1 MENRD
6 IIVVGIQSWDI
17 KIGSNC
23 KNIALEFAK
32 KNRVLYVNSP
42 ISRMT
47 ALKEKSIIKQ
57 YQGDKK
63 VNIKNVSKNLW
74 SFYPQKII
82 ESISSLSINFLFD
95 ALNKHN
101 NRLFASEIKKAIKV
115 LGFKDYIIFC
125 DSDMFRSYYLKE
137 LLQPDIFIYYTRD
150 NLLGI
155 KFWQTQGRRLEPL
168 LMAKSDLVMAN
179 SEYLRDKAAQ
189 YNNRSYFVGQGCD
202 LSVFTN
208 KSAENPPEDI
218 TQIPKPIIGYI
229 GTLVT
234 LRLDIEI
241 IRHIATQKPEW
252 NIVLVGPEDEGFS
265 SSGIHKI
272 KNIHFLGSKKE
283 TELPSYLS
291 AFTVAMNPQLV
302 NEVTIGNYPRK
313 IDEYLAMGKPTV
325 ATETQAMQYFREYVS
340 LAKGK
345 EGWTEAIENEL
356 QNNSTSKEA
365 ARIRFAMNHTWENNI
380 NEIYHCI
387 EEYVKKREKSAN
399 KILLHSQT
407 YKSMTV

>member
-1 MENRD
+1 MDNRD

-42 ISRMT
+42 ISRMV
-47 ALKEKSIIKQ
+47 ALKDKDMVKQ
-57 YQGDKK
+57 YKGGKDI
-63 VNIKNVSKNLW
+63 NIKEVSNNLW
-74 SFYPQKII
+74 TFYPKTII
-82 ESISSLSINFLFD
+82 ESISSLSNNFLFD
-95 ALNKHN
+95 LINKHN
-101 NRLFASEIKKAIKV
+101 NRIFATEIKKAIKE

-125 DSDMFRSYYLKE
+125 DSDMFRSFYLKE
-137 LLQPDIFIYYTRD
+137 MLQPDVFIYYTRD

-155 KFWQTQGRRLEPL
+155 KFWQTQGCRLEPL

-179 SEYLRDKAAQ
+179 SEYLKEIAAQ
-189 YNNRSYFVGQGCD
+189 YNKRSEFVGQGCD

-208 KSAENPPEDI
+208 KSALKVPEDI
-218 TQIPKPIIGYI
+218 ACIPQPIIGYI

-241 IRHIATQKPEW
+241 IRYIALRKPEW
-252 NIVLVGPEDEGFS
+252 NIVLVGPEDEGFAS
-265 SSGIHKI
+265 SDIHKI
-272 KNIHFLGSKKE
+272 KNIYFLGSKKE
-283 TELPSYLS
+283 SELPSYLS

-325 ATETQAMQYFREYVS
+325 ATETVAMQYFKDYVS
-340 LAKGK
+340 LAKDY
-345 EGWTEAIENEL
+345 EGWVDAIDYEL
-356 QNNSTSKEA
+356 NSNSNKKEA
-365 ARIRFAMNHTWENNI
+365 ARIRFATNHTWENNV
-380 NEIYHCI
+380 NQIYRCI
-387 EEYVKKREKSAN
+387 EEYRN
-399 KILLHSQT
+399 
-407 YKSMTV
+407 

>member
-32 KNRVLYVNSP
+32 KNRVLYINSP
-42 ISRMT
+42 ISRMV
-47 ALKEKSIIKQ
+47 ALKDKNIVKQ
-57 YQGDKK
+57 YKGCKEINIKK
-63 VNIKNVSKNLW
+63 VANNLW
-74 SFYPQKII
+74 TFYPKKII
-82 ESISSLSINFLFD
+82 ESISSLSNKLLFD
-95 ALNKHN
+95 VINKHN
-101 NRLFASEIKKAIKV
+101 NKIFATEIKEAIKE

-125 DSDMFRSYYLKE
+125 DSDMFRSFYLKE
-137 LLQPDIFIYYTRD
+137 MLQPDLFIYYTRD

-155 KFWQTQGRRLEPL
+155 KFWQTQGNRIEPL

-179 SEYLRDKAAQ
+179 SEYLKEIAAK
-189 YNNRSYFVGQGCD
+189 YNKRSYFVGQGCD

-208 KSAENPPEDI
+208 KSALKVPEDI
-218 TQIPKPIIGYI
+218 ASIPQPIIGYI

-234 LRLDIEI
+234 IRLDIEI
-241 IRHIATQKPEW
+241 IRYIALRKPEW

-283 TELPSYLS
+283 AELPTYLS

-340 LAKGK
+340 LAKDK

-387 EEYVKKREKSAN
+387 EEYVKKREKSVN
-399 KILLHSQT
+399 KI
-407 YKSMTV
+407 

>member
-95 ALNKHN
+95 ALNKRN

-137 LLQPDIFIYYTRD
+137 LLQPDIFLYYTRD

-265 SSGIHKI
+265 SSGI
-272 KNIHFLGSKKE
+272 
-283 TELPSYLS
+283 
-291 AFTVAMNPQLV
+291 
-302 NEVTIGNYPRK
+302 
-313 IDEYLAMGKPTV
+313 
-325 ATETQAMQYFREYVS
+325 
-340 LAKGK
+340 
-345 EGWTEAIENEL
+345 
-356 QNNSTSKEA
+356 
-365 ARIRFAMNHTWENNI
+365 
-380 NEIYHCI
+380 
-387 EEYVKKREKSAN
+387 
-399 KILLHSQT
+399 
-407 YKSMTV
+407 